1 MPPPFQPEAAGPFPR
16 GGGHNQEGNTMLQV
30 TEKAKTPQLER
41 HLGAVEGYLFLKMAR
56 EALRELNEIPAE
68 RRDDL
73 TVLRSRVRT
82 LLHLGRWKQALSLA
96 VRGLRFHEHDNEL
109 MVQRAFALHK
119 LEKGPEAVQVIL
131 DAPEWIRRSGILH
144 YNLACYEAQ
153 LGDLRTARQCIRVA
167 FEMNSAFKKS
177 ARRDPDLQRLWN

>member
-1 MPPPFQPEAAGPFPR
+1 
-16 GGGHNQEGNTMLQV
+16 MLNV
-30 TEKAKTPQLER
+30 TEKAPHLER
-41 HLGAVEGYLFLKMAR
+41 HLEAVDGYLFLRMPKD
-56 EALRELNEIPAE
+56 ALRELHDVPHEWQNE
-68 RRDDL
+68 R
-73 TVLRSRVRT
+73 TVLQSRVRT
-82 LLHLGRWKQALSLA
+82 LLHLQRWKPALNLA
-96 VRGLRFHEHDNEL
+96 MRGLRLYENDNEL